1 MRLFV
6 FCKEKADV
14 EWKFARSK
22 LWISY
27 FEEGGTVPAP
37 FNIIPTPKSIWY
49 CIRWVWVKLCGRKS
63 LKTKKEYLKTV
74 RYKKEIMHHNS
85 NEKLILHLKTQTPIN
100 ARDVI
105 RC

>member
-1 MRLFV
+1 MSFVFSTNICLIV

-37 FNIIPTPKSIWY
+37 FNIVPTPKSIWY
-49 CIRWVWVKLCGRKS
+49 FFKWIWIKVCGQKNFKS
-63 LKTKKEYLKTV
+63 KKEYLKTV
-74 RYKKEIMHHNS
+74 RCRKILHIINMEC
-85 NEKLILHLKTQTPIN
+85 NEKLI
-100 ARDVI
+100 
-105 RC
+105 